1 MTLTLHDIKVWNT
14 GEVIDL
20 VVPSDTDASVD
31 ASEMTIAPGF
41 EDPHVHFRD
50 PGQTYKESMISGCA
64 AAASGGYTNVLIMPN
79 TVPAMDGVKVE
90 AGQPGASEVLDAEYD
105 TVIDYLQHY
114 EAAHGVKL
122 PVRYDLC
129 VCASKGRAGHEA
141 TEVADWIGYLPE
153 HGDEHKD
160 AYQLAHP
167 VTAISDDGSAVTPS
181 ILEQVFENVK
191 ESGLYLIEHC
201 EHHDTGA
208 VNDGPVSRKLGV
220 PGIPEDTE
228 LKIVERDID
237 MSRKTGV
244 HVHFQHVSTAISFD
258 AIRKAKAEG
267 LPITC
272 ETAPHYLTFTD
283 EDLQEDGRF
292 KMNPPLRAREDRDAL
307 IEGLLDGTIDMLVT
321 DHAPHSREEKARGLE
336 KSAMGVVGL
345 ETSFA
350 ASYTALVQTGIL
362 PLGKL
367 VDLMHGA
374 PMRRF
379 GCGTELA
386 EGQPADLTAFDLTKT
401 YTVDPETFLTM
412 GRATPFAGFALTGVC
427 KLTMIGGEPVWKEE
441 TL

>member
-31 ASEMTIAPGF
+31 ASAMTIAPGF

-167 VTAISDDGSAVTPS
+167 VTCHPP
-181 ILEQVFENVK
+181 N
-191 ESGLYLIEHC
+191 
-201 EHHDTGA
+201 
-208 VNDGPVSRKLGV
+208 GV
-220 PGIPEDTE
+220 
-228 LKIVERDID
+228 
-237 MSRKTGV
+237 
-244 HVHFQHVSTAISFD
+244 
-258 AIRKAKAEG
+258 
-267 LPITC
+267 
-272 ETAPHYLTFTD
+272 
-283 EDLQEDGRF
+283 
-292 KMNPPLRAREDRDAL
+292 LRAEEWNFSGSTVHSSPVFSTTRSTWSL
-307 IEGLLDGTIDMLVT
+307 SGTRPRSSTRLVSSSPGT
-321 DHAPHSREEKARGLE
+321 A
-336 KSAMGVVGL
+336 SA
-345 ETSFA
+345 
-350 ASYTALVQTGIL
+350 
-362 PLGKL
+362 
-367 VDLMHGA
+367 
-374 PMRRF
+374 
-379 GCGTELA
+379 
-386 EGQPADLTAFDLTKT
+386 
-401 YTVDPETFLTM
+401 
-412 GRATPFAGFALTGVC
+412 
-427 KLTMIGGEPVWKEE
+427 
-441 TL
+441 